1 MQRYAYLSQVII
13 YALFL
18 QDISAFSRLRYFGV
32 QREGQNGCNETETF
46 SRLRDLVK
54 QELEDTSVRSAR
66 NMELIFKAFTVSY
79 C

>member
-1 MQRYAYLSQVII
+1 MI
-13 YALFL
+13 FL

-32 QREGQNGCNETETF
+32 QREGRNGCNEEETETF

-66 NMELIFKAFTVSY
+66 NMELIFKAFGVSY
-79 C
+79 KKRTEQ